1 MTLFYAKRKW
11 KSFEYLNCFCLY
23 NAVIVV
29 QNNIDLHIVFCVEY
43 FILSVYL
50 LAILTV
56 MKLRVLLCLNI
67 FFFLLLLLVGDKVPA
82 DIRICA
88 IKSTTLRVDQAILTG
103 SKAFGSF
110 VCVFLSVKYFSC
122 GLCY

>member
-1 MTLFYAKRKW
+1 MHSLWFKTTLD
-11 KSFEYLNCFCLY
+11 L
-23 NAVIVV
+23 
-29 QNNIDLHIVFCVEY
+29 IDLHIVFCVEY
-43 FILSVYL
+43 FNLFYFICVFISNFNCYEAEDFTLFKYL
-50 LAILTV
+50 
-56 MKLRVLLCLNI
+56 
-67 FFFLLLLLVGDKVPA
+67 FFFHLLLVGDKVPA